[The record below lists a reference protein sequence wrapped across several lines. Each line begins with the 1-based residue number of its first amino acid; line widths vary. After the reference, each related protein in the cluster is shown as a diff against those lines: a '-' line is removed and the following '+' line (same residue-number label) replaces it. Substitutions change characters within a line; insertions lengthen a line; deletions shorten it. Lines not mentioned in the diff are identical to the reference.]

1 MISLCNDEAVYFI
14 IFYINRNLKFSY
26 FNKPNLL
33 LIYVSFYSI
42 IKIINNIIKIIN
54 LKNVLLHIKWKK
66 IKFYL
71 IILIKIF
78 FNYF

>member
-26 FNKPNLL
+26 FYKPNLL
-33 LIYVSFYSI
+33 LIYISFYSI

-54 LKNVLLHIKWKK
+54 NIIKIINLKNVYIN
-66 IKFYL
+66 IY
-71 IILIKIF
+71 I
-78 FNYF
+78 